1 MLQREE
7 NSVPFFT
14 AIMTYFGYAVL
25 MLYGYMRDFF
35 GHIFLPEK
43 YKAPVVRIGARARW
57 RGRHMPA
64 QRGRSPEGRAV
75 CVCVCVGLC
84 TAAARL

>member
-43 YKAPVVRIGARARW
+43 YKAPVVRIGERALARQAC
-57 RGRHMPA
+57 MPSEVA
-64 QRGRSPEGRAV
+64 HRR
-75 CVCVCVGLC
+75 VGLC
-84 TAAARL
+84 ACACV